1 MPLNSELAQLVRARV
16 AFCDEGDWAAVRAQ
30 TGAGYAYCEAGT
42 GGRIDDIDDVLTA
55 LGRLQAAAADLRTEV
70 EPVFTEGDMAVAELV
85 WNATLAQRR
94 LRVVD
99 RVWTRWA
106 DGRLIAEWH
115 EVGVLTLVAPL
126 VDAELA
132 EHRVASA
139 APGRR

>member
-1 MPLNSELAQLVRARV
+1 MDTELAQLVRARV
-16 AFCDEGDWAAVRAQ
+16 AFCDEGDWAAVRAL

-55 LGRLQAAAADLRTEV
+55 LGRLRAAAPDMRTEV
-70 EPVFTEGDMAVAELV
+70 GPVLTAGDVSVAELV

-106 DGRLIAEWH
+106 NGELIAEWH

-132 EHRVASA
+132 ENRVASA